1 MFFLAKFFFCII
13 LIFNFSVAQ
22 SAEKIVYLD
31 IDQVLNKTISGKEII
46 KNLDTLRKKNFND
59 IQKKQTDLKQ
69 KRDKIQKQKNILS
82 EEEFKAQVV
91 SLENEFR
98 QFNEYNKKVSKEF
111 DKKKQ
116 IELDEFM
123 KFIQPIIENYIK
135 EKSITIVL
143 NKKNIF
149 IANKDYDITD
159 EIISIVDKNGQ

>member
-1 MFFLAKFFFCII
+1 MFSIKKIVFCLI
-13 LIFNFSVAQ
+13 LILNFSVAQ

-31 IDQVLNKTISGKEII
+31 IDQVLNKTNVGKKII
-46 KNLDTLRKKNFND
+46 KNLDSLRKNNLQN
-59 IQKKQTDLKQ
+59 IKKQRDDLKK
-69 KRDKIQKQKNILS
+69 KRDKLQKQKNILS
-82 EEEFKAQVV
+82 EEEFKVQAI

-98 QFNEYNKKVSKEF
+98 QFNEYNKKVSIEF

-123 KFIQPIIENYIK
+123 KFIQPIIEKYIK

-149 IANKDYDITD
+149 IASKDYDITD
-159 EIISIVDKNGQ
+159 EIIIIVDKNG

>member
-1 MFFLAKFFFCII
+1 MFSLAKIFFYII
-13 LIFNFSVAQ
+13 LIFNFSIAQ

-31 IDQVLNKTISGKEII
+31 IDQVLNQTIIGKEII
-46 KNLDTLRKKNFND
+46 KNLDTLRKKNLND
-59 IQKKQTDLKQ
+59 IQKKQTDLKE

-82 EEEFKAQVV
+82 EEEFKAQAI

-98 QFNEYNKKVSKEF
+98 QFNKYNKKVSTEF

-116 IELDEFM
+116 TELDEFI
-123 KFIQPIIENYIK
+123 KFIQPIIEDYIK

-149 IANKDYDITD
+149 IASKDYDITD
-159 EIISIVDKNGQ
+159 EIINIVDKNGQ

>member
-1 MFFLAKFFFCII
+1 MFSLAKIIFYII
-13 LIFNFSVAQ
+13 LIFNFSIVQ

-31 IDQVLNKTISGKEII
+31 IDQVLNKTIIGKEII
-46 KNLDTLRKKNFND
+46 KNLDTLRKKNLND
-59 IQKKQTDLKQ
+59 IKKKQIDLKE

-82 EEEFKAQVV
+82 EEEFKAQAI

-98 QFNEYNKKVSKEF
+98 QFNKYNKKVSTEF

-116 IELDEFM
+116 TELDEFI

-149 IANKDYDITD
+149 IASRDYDITD
-159 EIISIVDKNGQ
+159 EIIKIVDKNGQ

>member
-1 MFFLAKFFFCII
+1 MFYLAKIFFYIV
-13 LIFNFSVAQ
+13 LIFNFSIVQ

-31 IDQVLNKTISGKEII
+31 IDQVLNQTIIGKEII
-46 KNLDTLRKKNFND
+46 KNLDTLRKKNLND
-59 IQKKQTDLKQ
+59 IQKKQTDLKE

-82 EEEFKAQVV
+82 EEEFKVQAI

-98 QFNEYNKKVSKEF
+98 QFNKYNKKVSTEF

-116 IELDEFM
+116 TELDEFI
-123 KFIQPIIENYIK
+123 KFIQPIIEDYIK

-149 IANKDYDITD
+149 IASKDYDITD
-159 EIISIVDKNGQ
+159 EIINIVDKNGQ